1 MSAPDRPTPTGG
13 PWTRH
18 GHDIPGVT
26 VAGGHPP
33 AVARCGGP
41 ALCRKCREDVELA
54 HGGTSAAPDRPTR
67 GEVDA
72 CMGVA
77 DDGLDPVARTLA
89 AGVRALRAELEQQQ
103 RFTEVWRRGHTET
116 TEGCKAEIRR
126 LRAALAARTPQ
137 PAEPTRH
144 LVILSGLADEI
155 DQHAA
160 IAARPGQMGD
170 LERIACAVRDVANEL
185 APLPTVSDGE
195 DETSRAVSRLMFDAR
210 PVDHAAEQV
219 AVRTVDLARVL
230 NEFIQYAAAGINK
243 PRQEGP

>member
-1 MSAPDRPTPTGG
+1 MADASDREQVDAALALIDDVFATFLIPHDDADPMHAG
-13 PWTRH
+13 WTRR
-18 GHDIPGVT
+18 
-26 VAGGHPP
+26 A
-33 AVARCGGP
+33 
-41 ALCRKCREDVELA
+41 
-54 HGGTSAAPDRPTR
+54 S
-67 GEVDA
+67 
-72 CMGVA
+72 
-77 DDGLDPVARTLA
+77 
-89 AGVRALRAELEQQQ
+89 VRADVAQK
-103 RFTEVWRRGHTET
+103 WRD
-116 TEGCKAEIRR
+116 RR
-126 LRAALAARTPQ
+126 DALAARTPQ

>member
-1 MSAPDRPTPTGG
+1 MCKQCATDAAQARGDVTP
-13 PWTRH
+13 
-18 GHDIPGVT
+18 
-26 VAGGHPP
+26 
-33 AVARCGGP
+33 
-41 ALCRKCREDVELA
+41 
-54 HGGTSAAPDRPTR
+54 AAPDRPTR
-67 GEVDA
+67 EQVEDA
-72 CMGVA
+72 LTAA
-77 DDGLDPVARTLA
+77 DLDAGGAAVRAVLA
-89 AGVRALRAELEQQQ
+89 AEVRALRDDLGMEMGMRAAAVDELEAL
-103 RFTEVWRRGHTET
+103 R
-116 TEGCKAEIRR
+116 RR
-126 LRAALAARTPQ
+126 LWELLGADQFADDEVLHLVHALCRDRDELLAALAARTPQ